1 MSESVC
7 GEKGRNVRT
16 TRGLHFSDFSRQF
29 HVCITFS
36 PCPVSSSAGCVSE
49 PSLHLS
55 RGGGTEEHGQQLPC
69 AAVAAGTHC
78 AFLVY
83 ALPEGGA
90 TCKGSTHRP
99 LTFTQ
104 RLTRTLQT
112 KIMQYPG
119 KHIFGLTKSYV

>member
-16 TRGLHFSDFSRQF
+16 TGGLHFSDFSRQF

-55 RGGGTEEHGQQLPC
+55 RGGGAEEHGQQLPRS
-69 AAVAAGTHC
+69 AAPEGPHC
-78 AFLVY
+78 AVLVHP
-83 ALPEGGA
+83 LPAAGA
-90 TCKGSTHRP
+90 TCKRSTRRP
-99 LTFTQ
+99 LTGTHKLTQ
-104 RLTRTLQT
+104 TLQT
-112 KIMQYPG
+112 KIMQLP
-119 KHIFGLTKSYV
+119 